1 MPYAFLFLYTEHDLN
16 ATVVFRINVI
26 HIRDSLGEELVFE
39 DGTPLVYENWLEDAS
54 YTVVDKS
61 FGLLLSYDLRR
72 DRWKWLPERNYS
84 YFTGRVGLYL
94 PFVCEDRESEIPDG

>member
-1 MPYAFLFLYTEHDLN
+1 MPYTFLLYTEHDLN

-84 YFTGRVGLYL
+84 YFTGREGLYL
-94 PFVCEDRESEIPDG
+94 PFVCEDRQSEIPDG